1 MQPIIPDTL
10 QGALILSLIDFIG
23 SFFIIAAIGVVL
35 AGFPLIGRIAAR
47 FEKRTPAAPAAP
59 AATAPEIAPQDDGEL
74 VAVLAAA
81 AHATLGRPVRIVRIE
96 PSHVGEAWAAEGRL
110 AHHGSHQPGRSR
122 S

>member
-10 QGALILSLIDFIG
+10 EGALILSVIDFVG

-35 AGFPLIGRIAAR
+35 AGFPLIGRVAAR
-47 FEKRTPAAPAAP
+47 FEKRAPAAP
-59 AATAPEIAPQDDGEL
+59 AAAPPAAAAPQDDGEL

-96 PSHVGEAWAAEGRL
+96 PTQVGDAWTAEGRA
-110 AHHGSHQPGRSR
+110 AHHGSHQPARSR

>member
-10 QGALILSLIDFIG
+10 EGALILSVIDFVG

-47 FEKRTPAAPAAP
+47 FEKREP
-59 AATAPEIAPQDDGEL
+59 AATPAPAVAQTASQDDGEL

-96 PSHVGEAWAAEGRL
+96 PTQVGDAWTAEGRA
-110 AHHGSHQPGRSR
+110 AHHGSHQPTRNRG
-122 S
+122 

>member
-10 QGALILSLIDFIG
+10 EGALILSVIDFVG

-35 AGFPLIGRIAAR
+35 AGFPLIGRVAAR
-47 FEKRTPAAPAAP
+47 FEKREPAPAP
-59 AATAPEIAPQDDGEL
+59 AVAQAAPQDDGEL

-96 PSHVGEAWAAEGRL
+96 PTHVGDAWAAEGRA
-110 AHHGSHQPGRSR
+110 AHHGSHQPARSR